1 MVLDTKSKIFKE
13 KLVISFFIFQ
23 TKFAIVIFTEKGN
36 KQAGEVLF
44 DVAPFLN
51 ERNQS
56 KSYELG
62 LLKCPD
68 KNAKICFSLR
78 GSIMEEK
85 TFDTLR

>member
-1 MVLDTKSKIFKE
+1 M
-13 KLVISFFIFQ
+13 
-23 TKFAIVIFTEKGN
+23 IFTEKGN

-78 GSIMEEK
+78 ANII
-85 TFDTLR
+85 